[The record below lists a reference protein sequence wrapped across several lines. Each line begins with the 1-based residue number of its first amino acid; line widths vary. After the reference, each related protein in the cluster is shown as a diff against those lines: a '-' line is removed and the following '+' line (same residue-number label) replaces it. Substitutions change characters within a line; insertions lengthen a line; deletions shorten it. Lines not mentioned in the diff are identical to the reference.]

1 MSFSLNVEGYPLSA
15 NVYDSLSDAYLAMGN
30 KEEALKYAQKA
41 IEMLDKDPNATPQF
55 KQLVRESA
63 EGKIKELQSVPK

>member
-1 MSFSLNVEGYPLSA
+1 
-15 NVYDSLSDAYLAMGN
+15 MGN

-41 IEMLDKDPNATPQF
+41 IEMLDKDPNVPPQF
-55 KQLVRESA
+55 KRLIRENA